1 MAYQNFENATTHQT
15 KVAALNPP
23 EGIGEHPQ
31 DFLNCGKYTRCFHV
45 FFEEKENCEQKIS
58 SHVIHCKSY

>member
-31 DFLNCGKYTRCFHV
+31 DFLNCGKYYSV
-45 FFEEKENCEQKIS
+45 FKYLFEEKENFEQKIKFTR
-58 SHVIHCKSY
+58 H